1 MSTPT
6 THPDCADQRR
16 RVPMP
21 LVYRYLGDKR
31 FAYALPRALTLQI
44 LQPGNAA
51 SLVQHVHGGVWAH
64 KSRAIRADGLHRL
77 QQP

>member
-1 MSTPT
+1 
-6 THPDCADQRR
+6 
-16 RVPMP
+16 MP
-21 LVYRYLGDKR
+21 LVYRYPGDKAVR
-31 FAYALPRALTLQI
+31 LRPPRALTLQI
-44 LQPGNAA
+44 PPGNAA